1 MPVTIKSFEN
11 ENVYISI
18 EKCQLCYRVRYRL
31 KYLDDDGA
39 DDWLPIKQ
47 PSDFIRCSS
56 YEQARYEANKIW
68 KDAH

>member
-39 DDWLPIKQ
+39 DD
-47 PSDFIRCSS
+47 
-56 YEQARYEANKIW
+56 
-68 KDAH
+68 

>member
-31 KYLDDDGA
+31 KYLDDDGY
-39 DDWLPIKQ
+39 KQ

-56 YEQARYEANKIW
+56 YEQARYEANEIW